1 MQEPTPTDA
10 PATEPADSLASV
22 ILVDRT
28 EDLAA
33 ICGRLDTAP
42 TWAVVVHAPDGN
54 RQLSTELGMRRL
66 VRHAEET
73 GRVLAVATRSRSLAS
88 RARQAGLPVARRP
101 HQVRWDAGGRHVLRL
116 GPLSLVLPAIG
127 RFVQVAV
134 IAGVAAAALFLAVA
148 MAPSATVVAY
158 PPSETLADSIPVTI
172 SRSNE
177 TPDVEQLLLPA
188 VTVSARRT
196 YTLAIPTTGSVMVG
210 VGRARAAVTITNDTA
225 ADVVV
230 VAGTVLLGGPAFL
243 DFELES
249 DVTVPRNGQATGT
262 VIARQPG
269 ERYNLPAGTI
279 GGWFEERYRFL
290 QVNNPEPAAGGTS
303 EPRPAPSEA
312 DVIAIRQLA
321 ATLADAAAIREALI
335 DARPGDAV
343 FLRTATVTTTLGT
356 PDPPIGTPSPI
367 LTLPVDVEISAL
379 AVESSLLELLA
390 RAVLVP
396 AGWDGEILPGT
407 VRAVETGASQY
418 DPEADRFTTELR
430 IQAEFARGVTAAAV
444 EDAVRGRRPAEARSI
459 LRERYAIE
467 EADVR
472 VVPGWAPFLPRF
484 GFRLEVSLA
493 PRDDALP
500 GPSAPANRE

>member
-1 MQEPTPTDA
+1 MHEPNPAA

-42 TWAVVVHAPDGN
+42 TWAVVLHAPDGN

-73 GRVLAVATRSRSLAS
+73 GRVLAIATRSRPLAA

-116 GPLSLVLPAIG
+116 GRVSLVLPAIG
-127 RFVQVAV
+127 RFIQVGV
-134 IAGVAAAALFLAVA
+134 IAGVAGLALFLALA
-148 MAPSATVVAY
+148 MAPSGTIVAY
-158 PPSETLADSIPVTI
+158 PPSETLAESLSVTV
-172 SRSNE
+172 SR
-177 TPDVEQLLLPA
+177 TATAPDFESRTLPA
-188 VTVSARRT
+188 VTVSARRS
-196 YTLAIPTTGSVMVG
+196 YTLAIPTTGTVMVG
-210 VGRARAAVTITNDTA
+210 VGYARAPVTITNETP
-225 ADVVV
+225 ADVLV

-262 VIARQPG
+262 VVARQPG
-269 ERYNLPAGTI
+269 ERYNLPAGAI
-279 GGWFEERYRFL
+279 GGWFDERYRFL
-290 QVNNPEPAAGGTS
+290 RVMNPEPATGGTS

-312 DVIAIRQLA
+312 DVISIRQLA
-321 ATLADAAAIREALI
+321 ATLAEADVIRRALVE
-335 DARPGDAV
+335 ARPGDAI
-343 FLRTATVTTTLGT
+343 FLRTASVSVTLGT

-367 LTLPVDVEISAL
+367 LALPVDVEISAL
-379 AVESSLLELLA
+379 AVESRTLEEFA
-390 RAVLVP
+390 SAVLAP
-396 AGWDGEILPGT
+396 SGGNGEILPGT
-407 VRAVETGASQY
+407 VRAAETGASQY
-418 DPEADRFTTELR
+418 DPEADEFTTELR
-430 IQAEFARGVTAAAV
+430 IQAEFARGVTAAAL
-444 EDAVRGRRPAEARSI
+444 ERAVRGRRPSEARTI

-484 GFRLEVSLA
+484 GFRLEVTLA
-493 PRDDALP
+493 HQEDAP
-500 GPSAPANRE
+500 TATNEPTNRR